1 MYSIAHGCRFRNPS
15 ILVRM
20 STMMLI
26 SQASSRGLRAPH
38 RCVGV
43 RLQTMDATYLDKL
56 AGNGVA
62 LHVAS
67 ISAYFAVYI
76 VPVVVCLSVMEQ
88 FLPANNMGRRA

>member
-20 STMMLI
+20 STMTLI
-26 SQASSRGLRAPH
+26 SQAPSRGLRAPH
-38 RCVGV
+38 RCVGD
-43 RLQTMDATYLDKL
+43 RLQTMDATYLGTL
-56 AGNGVA
+56 AGNGIA

-76 VPVVVCLSVMEQ
+76 CSGGRVPKCNGTISTRKQ
-88 FLPANNMGRRA
+88 HG

>member
-76 VPVVVCLSVMEQ
+76 CSGGRVPKCNGTIFTRKQ
-88 FLPANNMGRRA
+88 HG